1 VAGSDADPEG
11 IVDFSAST
19 DDDASPHDDV
29 EKSHPPPARVRW
41 EDHPDIRAMIN
52 RTQAAIASLPEPPTS
67 PRPKPWWQDH
77 PEIEAL
83 KTRVMDEIN
92 NLPDRPPVEYR
103 DPIGDDA
110 FSRVSVRELRDA
122 RDDLARAKA
131 RYDDAVRAARTL
143 GLSWGQ
149 IGGIVGV
156 SRQQLHRR
164 YRDAAG

>member
-1 VAGSDADPEG
+1 
-11 IVDFSAST
+11 
-19 DDDASPHDDV
+19 
-29 EKSHPPPARVRW
+29 
-41 EDHPDIRAMIN
+41 MIN
-52 RTQAAIASLPEPPTS
+52 RTQAAIASLPERPTS

-110 FSRVSVRELRDA
+110 FNRVSVRELRDA